1 MTHRFSRHRLS
12 CFLAWLLCSALY
24 FWTAESISEKS
35 KEETD
40 PWHHYAHLVDGYL
53 AGHTHLSRAPAPELL
68 ALADPYDPKT
78 NADFR
83 AWDASLY
90 QGKFYLY
97 FGPTPALLTMLPWKL
112 LTGHMLPQWAA
123 AAWLSIAGFGVLTL
137 LLAGIRRQWF
147 PATTPAQLG
156 FTVLL
161 AGHICWLP
169 VILRRPAFW
178 ELPIITAV
186 ALFWSALYC
195 LWRFRPDRPSA
206 LWALAGGTALALM
219 PGARPTYAVAVI
231 FLIAF
236 WAWPLLRDRLDV
248 SRCRVLAA
256 LLAPPAAAAV
266 SLVAYNVLRFG
277 RPLEFG
283 QSYQL
288 WGADYRGIDLFSAGN
303 FLPNVWFYLCALPD
317 LSPYFPFLR
326 TVNQGV
332 LSAGYLGTEE
342 LPGLLFTLPALLLGT
357 VALGTLALRPAGTGS
372 RVVLAATCGGGITG
386 ITLFFFGGACSRY
399 IVELLGGWT
408 LLTGLGALA
417 LFATPSTQR
426 GAGLLRCVTTLAA
439 IWSVAAVWLC
449 SFEFRRFA
457 RVTQPA
463 TYFTLAETLNLPSFW
478 WAERIGHKF
487 GPLAF
492 DLIVPDEFAPGDTV
506 VISTGRS
513 EMFNQLVVERPAPQ
527 RVRLRITLNDLTI
540 VTTPVIQHSG
550 QRIGVELHTPW
561 LYPPLDHPYWR
572 TISDLDRRQRLQT
585 TTVLATD
592 AVSVIHEN
600 TTWFFD
606 AIRFSPFVL
615 TQPRPAPGKPWID
628 RIRVLDPK
636 NSIAGD
642 AQGRAAPAQT
652 RSNTIIH

>member
-1 MTHRFSRHRLS
+1 MTHRFNRHSLS

-24 FWTAESISEKS
+24 FWTAESISEKA

-78 NADFR
+78 NADYR

-97 FGPTPALLTMLPWKL
+97 FGPAPALLTMLPWKL

-123 AAWLSIAGFGVLTL
+123 AAWLSIAGFGVLSL

-156 FTVLL
+156 CAVLL

-219 PGARPTYAVAVI
+219 PAARPTYAIAAI

-236 WAWPLLRDRLDV
+236 WAWPLLRPRLDGP
-248 SRCRVLAA
+248 RLRVLAA
-256 LLAPPAAAAV
+256 LFAPPVAAAV

-283 QSYQL
+283 QGYQL
-288 WGADYRGIDLFSAGN
+288 WGADFRGIDLFSAGN
-303 FLPNVWFYLCALPD
+303 VLTNVWFYLCALPD

-326 TVNQGV
+326 TVNQGA
-332 LSAGYLGTEE
+332 LPAGYLGTEE
-342 LPGLLFTLPALLLGT
+342 LPGLLFTMPALLLGA
-357 VALGTLALRPAGTGS
+357 VALGTLALRPAGPGS
-372 RVVLAATCGGGITG
+372 RVVFAATCGGGITG
-386 ITLFFFGGACSRY
+386 ITLLLFGGACSRY

-417 LFATPSTQR
+417 LFANPSPRR
-426 GAGLLRCVTTLAA
+426 GAGLLR
-439 IWSVAAVWLC
+439 
-449 SFEFRRFA
+449 
-457 RVTQPA
+457 
-463 TYFTLAETLNLPSFW
+463 
-478 WAERIGHKF
+478 
-487 GPLAF
+487 
-492 DLIVPDEFAPGDTV
+492 
-506 VISTGRS
+506 
-513 EMFNQLVVERPAPQ
+513 
-527 RVRLRITLNDLTI
+527 
-540 VTTPVIQHSG
+540 
-550 QRIGVELHTPW
+550 
-561 LYPPLDHPYWR
+561 
-572 TISDLDRRQRLQT
+572 
-585 TTVLATD
+585 
-592 AVSVIHEN
+592 
-600 TTWFFD
+600 
-606 AIRFSPFVL
+606 
-615 TQPRPAPGKPWID
+615 WI
-628 RIRVLDPK
+628 
-636 NSIAGD
+636 
-642 AQGRAAPAQT
+642 
-652 RSNTIIH
+652 